1 MTYQPRHAK
10 HADPATLPRAL
21 RGVADLIQVLDD
33 SNDEK

>member
-10 HADPATLPRAL
+10 HADPATLPPAL

-33 SNDEK
+33 SNKK